1 MCEQGILCCM
11 RAWLKKIELVA
22 DKLILPALVAVF
34 FIVVAELFFHDFAS
48 QYHSVIVVL
57 DYVVIGVFVVD
68 LSFKVYR
75 ASTWEGFLKNHWL
88 EVIAILPFAMVFRV
102 VEGIFIAT
110 DIVEISQHTAHL
122 AEGARS
128 GRLAELFKGSELTRS
143 SRFASVIRAVSRTP
157 RFAKAAKF
165 FESPEHSS
173 PL

>member
-1 MCEQGILCCM
+1 M
-11 RAWLKKIELVA
+11 RSWLKKVELVA
-22 DKLILPALVAVF
+22 DKLIVPALVAVF
-34 FIVVAELFFHDFAS
+34 FIVVVELFFHDFAQSIHS
-48 QYHSVIVVL
+48 QIVVL
-57 DYVVIGVFVVD
+57 DYVVITIFVVD

-75 ASTWEGFLKNHWL
+75 ASTWKGFLKSHWL
-88 EVIAILPFAMVFRV
+88 EILAVMPFFVVFRL

-128 GRLAELFKGSELTRS
+128 GRFAELFRGSELTRS
-143 SRFASVIRAVSRTP
+143 SRFASVIKAVSRTP